1 MPIITFAFLSAS
13 ELKIKTVKIELCF
26 IFFTCWKNRLLQQ
39 LKNNHITTI
48 ATMCCLVCLF
58 MVEIL
63 WKSIL
68 VLNIFFFLFFFLWT
82 VNHWNWQKLIWIVY
96 VLSIVLSLSLFFFL
110 LFCWSFKHAVVFE
123 KCKEYLIHD
132 FTLMVEGPAI
142 FGNDLQADLA
152 QWSFCQSWDLGRM
165 AYLSSWKNP
174 GKLQAVHKKAKQH
187 VWRGMEC

>member
-48 ATMCCLVCLF
+48 ATVCCLVCLF

-68 VLNIFFFLFFFLWT
+68 VLKIFFSFFFFLWT

-96 VLSIVLSLSLFFFL
+96 VLSIVLSLVFLLL

-142 FGNDLQADLA
+142 FGNDLQAGLA

>member
-1 MPIITFAFLSAS
+1 MFYLFHL
-13 ELKIKTVKIELCF
+13 LKEQAPTAIKKQSHNNYSYGVLFGLPVYGWNFVKVNTCF
-26 IFFTCWKNRLLQQ
+26 EDF
-39 LKNNHITTI
+39 
-48 ATMCCLVCLF
+48 
-58 MVEIL
+58 
-63 WKSIL
+63 
-68 VLNIFFFLFFFLWT
+68 FFFLFFFLWT

-96 VLSIVLSLSLFFFL
+96 VLSVVLSLVFFLLL

-142 FGNDLQADLA
+142 FGNDLQAGLA

>member
-48 ATMCCLVCLF
+48 ATVCCLVCLF

-68 VLNIFFFLFFFLWT
+68 VLKIFFSFFFFLWT

-96 VLSIVLSLSLFFFL
+96 VLSVVLSLVFFLLL

-142 FGNDLQADLA
+142 FGNDLQAGLA